1 MTQLTSTAD
10 APAPTCPANDLGRG
24 YRPFD
29 HAGMYD
35 FFAEA
40 RATAPIFFCPEI
52 NYWVVTRR
60 ADVLPIL
67 RDAVS
72 YSAAI
77 AMAPVQPLPPAVLA
91 YFQREGYGVEATQVS
106 CDPPKHTRIRTFA
119 GQLLSQK
126 RLLALEPIVRTIVA
140 RFCDRLEGRCRVD
153 MVADFAYELPALVIF
168 QLLGIPDADTPKI
181 KAWADDRLLFTFG
194 ALDEEGQLRAAARMV
209 DYWRYCV
216 ALVEDR
222 KRAPGDDYASHLLAM
237 RDGDDT
243 RLTENEIAS
252 LVFGLLLAGHETT
265 TNMTAN
271 AIHALLTH
279 RREWERLVHDP
290 TLIPGAVE
298 ETLRFA
304 SSVVCW
310 RRRAL
315 VDVEIG
321 GVAIPR
327 GSNILLALGSA
338 NHDEAHFEAPETLDI
353 TRGNAREHVSFGHG
367 LHFCLGAPLARLEL
381 RVILEELT
389 RRFPTMHLVG
399 NAPLDMIRT
408 IAFRGPQALW
418 VDLREDRT

>member
-10 APAPTCPANDLGRG
+10 APAPACPADTIGHS

-29 HAGMYD
+29 HTGMYE
-35 FFAEA
+35 FFAAA
-40 RATAPIFFCPEI
+40 RASVPVFFCPEI

-60 ADVLPIL
+60 ADILPIL
-67 RDAVS
+67 RDAVK

-106 CDPPKHTRIRTFA
+106 CDPPKHTRIRNFA

-126 RLLALEPIVRTIVA
+126 RLLALEPAVRTIVA
-140 RFCDRLEGRCRVD
+140 RFCDRLEGCDRVD

-194 ALDEEGQLRAAARMV
+194 ALDEAGQLRAAARMV

-216 ALVEDR
+216 ALVENR
-222 KRAPGDDYASHLLAM
+222 KREPRDDYASHLLAM
-237 RDGDDT
+237 REGDDA

-271 AIHALLTH
+271 ALHALLAQ
-279 RREWERLVHDP
+279 RSEWERLVCEP
-290 TLIPGAVE
+290 ALIPNAVE

-321 GVAIPR
+321 NVAIPQ

-338 NHDEAHFEAPETLDI
+338 NRDEAHFDAPETLDI
-353 TRGNAREHVSFGHG
+353 ARSNAREHVSFGYG

-381 RVILEELT
+381 KVILEELT
-389 RRFPTMHLVG
+389 RRFPTMRLAEE
-399 NAPLDMIRT
+399 APLHMIRT
-408 IAFRGPQALW
+408 IAFRGPRALW
-418 VDLREDRT
+418 VDLKETHT

>member
-1 MTQLTSTAD
+1 MTQLISTAD
-10 APAPTCPANDLGRG
+10 APAPTSTSDTIGRD

-29 HAGMYD
+29 HEGMYE
-35 FFAEA
+35 FLAAA
-40 RATAPIFFCPEI
+40 RASAPVFFCPEI

-60 ADVLPIL
+60 ADILPIL
-67 RDAVS
+67 RDAVK

-77 AMAPVQPLPPAVLA
+77 AMAPVQPLPPTVLA

-106 CDPPKHTRIRTFA
+106 CDPPKHTRIRNFA

-126 RLLALEPIVRTIVA
+126 RLLALEPAVRAIVA
-140 RFCDRLEGRCRVD
+140 RFCNRLDGRDRVD

-168 QLLGIPDADTPKI
+168 QLLGIPDTDTPKI

-194 ALDEEGQLRAAARMV
+194 ALDEAGQLRAAARMV

-222 KRAPGDDYASHLLAM
+222 KREPGDDYASHLLAM

-243 RLTENEIAS
+243 RLTGNEIAS

-271 AIHALLTH
+271 ALHALLAQRH
-279 RREWERLVHDP
+279 EWERLVREP
-290 TLIPGAVE
+290 ALIPNAVE

-310 RRRAL
+310 RRRTL

-321 GVAIPR
+321 DVAIPQ

-338 NHDEAHFEAPETLDI
+338 NHDETHFDAPASLDI
-353 TRGNAREHVSFGHG
+353 ARANAREHVSFGHG

-389 RRFPTMHLVG
+389 QRFPTMRL
-399 NAPLDMIRT
+399 APEEPIDMIRT
-408 IAFRGPQALW
+408 IAFRGPRALW
-418 VDLREDRT
+418 VDL